1 MKKILSA
8 LFILSLGLASLHHA
22 MACSNILVTKGASKS
37 GSTMVSYTADSHTLY
52 GALYLRPAASYPEGT
67 MMQVREWDTGKILG
81 QIPQATHTYS
91 VVGNMNEHQL
101 LIGESTWGGLPQLVD
116 PNGII
121 DYGSFIY
128 LALQRCKTA
137 RQAVEFIG
145 QIVSKYGYASS
156 GESISIAD
164 PNEVWFLEIIGKGSK
179 IKDGKNLNKG
189 AVWVALRLPDGAIS
203 AHANQARITQFP
215 LNDPENCIY
224 APDVISFAKAEGL
237 YKGADKDFSFSD
249 TYCPLDFSGM
259 RACEAR
265 VWSVFRQVDPSMEKY
280 MDYAMGHNAKN
291 RMPLWVM
298 ANHKVDV
305 KEVAQMM
312 RNHYEDTP
320 MDMHNDM
327 GAGPHKMPYRWRPM
341 EFEVDGCTY
350 LNERAIAT
358 QQTGWWFV
366 GECRSWLPDPVGGV
380 FWFGTDDTATSPLT
394 PFYCGITR
402 VPEAY
407 KEGNGHM
414 TEWAESSF
422 WIQNRVA
429 NFTYL
434 RYDELFKDVKRAM
447 DRFEN
452 RCFDEQPAIDMA
464 AKMLYEKN
472 PELAI
477 AFLTDYSCNT
487 ATALYKTWVDLDK
500 YLLVKFIDGN
510 TKKESA
516 EGIFVDNGNNYNI
529 PTGPEQKGYSEQWKR
544 MVAEDTGDRLKVVK

>member
-1 MKKILSA
+1 
-8 LFILSLGLASLHHA
+8 
-22 MACSNILVTKGASKS
+22 SK
-37 GSTMVSYTADSHTLY
+37 D
-52 GALYLRPAASYPEGT
+52 
-67 MMQVREWDTGKILG
+67 
-81 QIPQATHTYS
+81 
-91 VVGNMNEHQL
+91 
-101 LIGESTWGGLPQLVD
+101 
-116 PNGII
+116 
-121 DYGSFIY
+121 
-128 LALQRCKTA
+128 
-137 RQAVEFIG
+137 
-145 QIVSKYGYASS
+145 GYASS